1 MRVLITGCHG
11 FIGFSLALRL
21 LQEGHTVIGIDRPR
35 DARHDKGPRINLLQ
49 SFERF
54 TCHEIDLSDYQA
66 THHLLGTFQFDH
78 LVHLAG
84 QYSVAYSTPNLLSF
98 IDGNLRSFLH
108 VMDCARLK
116 GMRRVVYAS
125 STFVMDDQLPR
136 SMYGATL
143 EFRERAAHVYSDQF
157 GIETVGL
164 RFGSTY
170 GPHIRPDVGVYQII
184 RKLVAGEPIKVDE
197 GGFKYTSG
205 MLYIDDAV
213 DVLMACLGVELKQKH
228 NVFTV
233 VAHERVASLTTI
245 LALMEKHTGLKTKRI
260 GQTQDGPRGYTPT
273 VKLQPLKDALGFVP
287 STTLEVGIQKFCD
300 WYLEQRP

>member
-1 MRVLITGCHG
+1 MRVLITGCYG
-11 FIGFSLALRL
+11 FIGYSVAARL
-21 LQEGHTVIGIDRPR
+21 LKEGHTVIGIDRPR
-35 DARHDKGPRINLLQ
+35 DLRHDKEPRRLDLQ
-49 SFERF
+49 KFDRF
-54 TCHEIDLSDYQA
+54 TCHELDLSDYQA
-66 THHLLGTFQFDH
+66 THYLLGTFDFDH
-78 LVHLAG
+78 LIHLAG

-116 GMRRVVYAS
+116 GLRRVVYAS
-125 STFVMDDQLPR
+125 STFVMDDQLPK

-157 GIETVGL
+157 GIETIGL

-184 RKLVAGEPIKVDE
+184 RKLVASEEIKVDE

-213 DVLMACLGVELKQKH
+213 DVVSACLGFELKQRH

-233 VAHERVASLTTI
+233 VAHEPVASLTTI
-245 LALMEKHTGLKTKRI
+245 LELMEQHTGLKTKRI
-260 GQTQDGPRGYTPT
+260 GQTQDGKRGYTPT
-273 VKLQPLKDALGFVP
+273 YKLQSLKDALGFVP
-287 STTLEVGIQKFCD
+287 ETTLEVGIPRFCD
-300 WYLEQRP
+300 WYLEHQS